1 VNGLVTG
8 LVTALGAHLIVAPV
22 VLPLLAGAAML
33 VIGGERQR
41 AWQAAIGLV
50 STFGLVGIALAL
62 AVGADAT
69 PNGLVGVYRL
79 GDWPAPFAIVLV
91 ADRLS
96 ALMLLLASLIAAAAI
111 VFSIARWQRAGP
123 HFHPLFQFLLMG
135 LDGAFLTGDLF
146 NLFVFFEVLLVAS
159 YGLALHGSGP
169 ARIRAGTHYVV
180 VNLAASLLFLI
191 GVSLIYGVTGTLNMA
206 DIAARIATVPADKR
220 ALFEAGAGILG
231 IAFLVKA
238 GMWPLCFWLPSTYA
252 AASPPV
258 ACVFAILTKVG
269 AYVVLRLW
277 LLLPGAETGPGQ
289 FGGDWL
295 VAGGLATVAFGAIGS
310 LASQDMARLASFSV
324 LVSSGTVLAAIG
336 MGGVDLTSGALY
348 YLASSTLALAAFF
361 LLIELVER
369 GREPGADV
377 LAVTREAY
385 GDDEPPED
393 DEAEGTVG
401 LAIPATMGLL
411 GLAFAG
417 CALVIAGLP
426 PLSGFV
432 GKFALLSAA
441 LDTKDVPGGVPGA
454 AVPLAS
460 WVFLALLLISG
471 LAALVAMVRAGIRV
485 FWLAPDRAVPAVG
498 LIEIAPV
505 GALLLLCAVQTVAA
519 GPIMHYAA
527 ATAQSLHA
535 PHDYVRAVLAAGG
548 R

>member
-1 VNGLVTG
+1 MSG
-8 LVTALGAHLIVAPV
+8 LGAHLIVAPV
-22 VLPLLAGAAML
+22 VLPLVAGAAML
-33 VIGGERQR
+33 VVGGERQR
-41 AWQAAIGLV
+41 TYQIAIGLV

-62 AVGADAT
+62 AIGADAA
-69 PNGLVGVYRL
+69 PDGLLGVYRL

-96 ALMLLLASLIAAAAI
+96 ALMLLLASLIAAAAA
-111 VFSIARWQRAGP
+111 VFSIARWHRAGP

-135 LDGAFLTGDLF
+135 LNGAFLTGDLF

-159 YGLALHGSGP
+159 YGLALYGSGP
-169 ARIRAGTHYVV
+169 ARIRAGLHYVAI
-180 VNLAASLLFLI
+180 NLAASLLFLV

-206 DIAARIATVPADKR
+206 DIAARIPAVPAERR

-277 LLLPGAETGPGQ
+277 LLLSGAETGTLAQ

-295 VAGGLATVAFGAIGS
+295 LVGGLATVAFGAIGS

-336 MGGVDLTSGALY
+336 MGGTDVTGGALY
-348 YLASSTLALAAFF
+348 YLASSTLAIAAFF

-385 GDDEPPED
+385 GDDDSPET
-393 DEAEGTVG
+393 DETEATIGIAV
-401 LAIPATMGLL
+401 PATMGLL
-411 GLAFAG
+411 GLAFVG
-417 CALVIAGLP
+417 CALVIVGLP

-432 GKFALLSAA
+432 AKFALLRAA
-441 LDTKDVPGGVPGA
+441 LGTAGGPDT
-454 AVPLAS
+454 AVPLAA
-460 WVFLALLLISG
+460 WAFLAMLLISG
-471 LAALVAMVRAGIRV
+471 LAGLVAMTRAGIRV
-485 FWLAPDRAVPAVG
+485 FWAAPDRAVPRVG
-498 LIEIAPV
+498 LIEIVPV
-505 GALLLLCAVQTVAA
+505 AALLLLCAAQTVAA
-519 GPIMHYAA
+519 GPLMRYAEA
-527 ATAQSLHA
+527 AAQSLHA
-535 PHDYVRAVLAAGG
+535 PDDYLRAVLVPATDRPPNPAEG